1 MRGIQRHATA
11 NLAPLHQ
18 PTSSSALM
26 RLGIYFLLIGVGLV
40 VMIIGLFWLK
50 DRLESPRLARIAHS
64 EPIAR
69 LTVVG
74 AAVAVIGVLLILSSL
89 F

>member
-1 MRGIQRHATA
+1 
-11 NLAPLHQ
+11 
-18 PTSSSALM
+18 M